1 MKRHPGTRIVQC
13 NRSPNTE
20 KVIKAAIVLFDD
32 TIAITQCPN
41 LTTENIAVAKLRTG
55 AWELGVVSVYLEGDK
70 LLEPYLDMIGAAVAG
85 LKTGNVIIGGDVNAW
100 NTWWGSR
107 EVDKRG
113 IEVAAKFDEMEFH
126 ILNRGTEPTFDTI
139 RGGKRF
145 SSCVDITTCSTNL
158 LGRIDNWRLSDEVT
172 SSDHRAI
179 LFDINLERSITT
191 DIKRTTRKFNTRKA
205 NWSEFHKKLT
215 HIWQEKQINS
225 IQINKI
231 ENKKDLEAKIEEITQ
246 TIIDVCEHSIPKIKN
261 KKQTRLPWWTDE
273 LTQRKKEVSKLKR
286 RISCAAPVRR
296 EWVVEQYIRTKEEY
310 KQLVKN
316 TQTASW
322 KNFCSKQEKETMWD
336 GIYRVIGR
344 TTQRQEDVPLVWE
357 GKTLGNVDSA
367 RVLAETFYPE
377 DKDQDD
383 DAEHRLIR
391 KAAEAVN
398 EGSLDDSSDPPFT
411 EEELLWAASSLN
423 PKKAPGNDGLTADI
437 CAAAINQNPTLF
449 LAVANKCLE
458 LAHFPG
464 KWKEAAVVVL
474 RKPGK
479 EDYTHPKSYRPIGLL
494 PVLGKIFEKMTI
506 RRIKWHIVP
515 KISKNQYGFMPQR
528 STEDSLYDMMQYIK
542 AKIKNKKLVL
552 LVSLDIE
559 GAFDNAWWPAVRCA
573 LAKTECPINLRRLI
587 DSYFEDRSV
596 CVKYSG
602 AEWVKKTSKGCVQ
615 GSIGGPIF
623 WNLLLDPL
631 LQELNNKGEHC
642 QAFADDVVLIFSGDK
657 ALEVQERANAALAHV
672 RRWGVKNKLKFAPQK
687 TKAMIITNKIKYD
700 SPLLKMGGESIGL
713 SKEIKILGLTVDD
726 GLTFNAH
733 VKNVCCKVQN
743 LYRQLCR
750 AAKNFT
756 VQ

>member
-1 MKRHPGTRIVQC
+1 M
-13 NRSPNTE
+13 
-20 KVIKAAIVLFDD
+20 
-32 TIAITQCPN
+32 
-41 LTTENIAVAKLRTG
+41 
-55 AWELGVVSVYLEGDK
+55 
-70 LLEPYLDMIGAAVAG
+70 
-85 LKTGNVIIGGDVNAW
+85 
-100 NTWWGSR
+100 
-107 EVDKRG
+107 
-113 IEVAAKFDEMEFH
+113 
-126 ILNRGTEPTFDTI
+126 
-139 RGGKRF
+139 
-145 SSCVDITTCSTNL
+145 
-158 LGRIDNWRLSDEVT
+158 
-172 SSDHRAI
+172 
-179 LFDINLERSITT
+179 
-191 DIKRTTRKFNTRKA
+191 
-205 NWSEFHKKLT
+205 
-215 HIWQEKQINS
+215 
-225 IQINKI
+225 
-231 ENKKDLEAKIEEITQ
+231 
-246 TIIDVCEHSIPKIKN
+246 
-261 KKQTRLPWWTDE
+261 
-273 LTQRKKEVSKLKR
+273 
-286 RISCAAPVRR
+286 
-296 EWVVEQYIRTKEEY
+296 
-310 KQLVKN
+310 
-316 TQTASW
+316 
-322 KNFCSKQEKETMWD
+322 
-336 GIYRVIGR
+336 
-344 TTQRQEDVPLVWE
+344 
-357 GKTLGNVDSA
+357 
-367 RVLAETFYPE
+367 
-377 DKDQDD
+377 
-383 DAEHRLIR
+383 
-391 KAAEAVN
+391 
-398 EGSLDDSSDPPFT
+398 
-411 EEELLWAASSLN
+411 WAASSFN

-437 CAAAINQNPTLF
+437 CAAAIKLNPTLF

-528 STEDSLYDMMQYIK
+528 STEDSLYEMMQHIK
-542 AKIKNKKLVL
+542 AKIKSKKLVL

-573 LAKTECPINLRRLI
+573 LAKTGCPINLRRLI
-587 DSYFEDRSV
+587 DSYLKDRSV

-631 LQELNNKGEHC
+631 LQELNDKGEHC

-657 ALEVQERANAALAHV
+657 ALDVQERANAALAHV

-750 AAKNFT
+750 AAKIHWGLNSEIVRTIYIAVIEPIILYAASAWVPASNKLMTKKQLDIVQRGFVQKIVKAYKT
-756 VQ
+756 VSLHSALLLAGLLPLDLRVREAASLYEIRLSSLDEWNQRYKEGETASNTKIFFPDAIEAYHIIRKLDIDPEIVQVITGHGGFSEYLYRFKCKESPACACDPEREETIMHLLTECPIYSRQRIDLELEIGIKISKDNVHKIISNKHVSNKFLKYCKNIAHKVKNKNKS